1 LARFASNLFLAAGL
15 QMALAC
21 TTGVPAE
28 TAMGS
33 FHGSTDRRLFLV
45 AAQQKKEIA
54 ASLDAAGFEIADNL
68 LHAAYFLRVTLGNE
82 QGFRS
87 CGTLQKVKYSLRSE
101 DREVLLITTKG
112 WTGSCQP
119 NVFDV
124 ASHELAAA
132 LDGSR
137 DERGKPE
144 GSSP

>member
-1 LARFASNLFLAAGL
+1 
-15 QMALAC
+15 MALAC

-119 NVFDV
+119 NVFDL
-124 ASHELAAA
+124 ASRDLAAA
-132 LDGSR
+132 FDDSR
-137 DERGKPE
+137 GERGKHE
-144 GSSP
+144 GSLP